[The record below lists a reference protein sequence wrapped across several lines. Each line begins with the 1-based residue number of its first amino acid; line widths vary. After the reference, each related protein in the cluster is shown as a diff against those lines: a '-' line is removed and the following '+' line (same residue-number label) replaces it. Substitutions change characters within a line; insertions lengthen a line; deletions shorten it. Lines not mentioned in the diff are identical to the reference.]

1 MMMTQSCT
9 GLSPSSMELLWRLQ
23 HSKSQLPVE
32 DNRGYV
38 KHGTTTED
46 CGDLDV
52 TGRNPHER

>member
-32 DNRGYV
+32 AAGFSCRII
-38 KHGTTTED
+38 
-46 CGDLDV
+46 DLDL
-52 TGRNPHER
+52 